1 MVLPTLPSGPLEKRP
16 GSRPSSSGTP
26 TRSGLPRRSPGK
38 GSTEIKPGSPLLQ
51 RTHLVNQ
58 SQAPERPADALNA
71 AVQVYEDPFIQ
82 EEPVSRPVGPVKP
95 VLEEIAI
102 NERTSDA
109 EREAQVNTLSQS
121 TRSNEQNI
129 EAQRNPLTP
138 AAAPAP
144 GAAKHLN
151 GGAVAPAADQAQPGA
166 GETLRNRRL
175 LTSAIE
181 RVRAKTLDAHG
192 FRRVQELVKAPAQ
205 PEVWG
210 ADGARFADLLLAL
223 LDYLET
229 PAEGLKALTATGAAV
244 AGGPGAS
251 KAANLKT
258 QVLATV
264 RAMLALHRRA
274 AAPHYPRALCAVL
287 RARGR
292 LDDVSHLAAEAERA
306 CDDMARAAP
315 QPGACLDAV
324 LALVEG
330 LLPADGAA
338 ATTTAAPRTVRAALA
353 ALASLLDAA
362 AARGGGG
369 DKAARRRRRPR
380 RRAAWARWRC
390 GCCRTP
396 TRRCAGR
403 TWSFAW
409 RCMSGWAGTGMR
421 GSGGRWTGRRRAGGI

>member
-1 MVLPTLPSGPLEKRP
+1 
-16 GSRPSSSGTP
+16 
-26 TRSGLPRRSPGK
+26 
-38 GSTEIKPGSPLLQ
+38 LQ
-51 RTHLVNQ
+51 RAHLLNQ
-58 SQAPERPADALNA
+58 AQAPERPTEAFNA
-71 AVQVYEDPFIQ
+71 AVQVYEDPFTQ
-82 EEPVSRPVGPVKP
+82 EEPVSQPVGPVKP

-109 EREAQVNTLSQS
+109 EREALANTLGQS

-138 AAAPAP
+138 AAPAP
-144 GAAKHLN
+144 GAAKQL
-151 GGAVAPAADQAQPGA
+151 GGAVATPAADQAQPGA

-205 PEVWG
+205 QDIWG
-210 ADGARFADLLLAL
+210 ADGQRFADLLLAL

-229 PAEGLKALTATGAAV
+229 PADGLKALTAAGTAAA
-244 AGGPGAS
+244 AGGPGAG

-287 RARGR
+287 RARAR
-292 LDDVSHLAAEAERA
+292 FDDVSHLAAEAERA

-315 QPGACLDAV
+315 SPGACLDAV
-324 LALVEG
+324 LGLVEG
-330 LLPADGAA
+330 LAPAAAAEAGAA
-338 ATTTAAPRTVRAALA
+338 AASSASPRTVKAALA
-353 ALASLLDAA
+353 TLAALLDAA
-362 AARGGGG
+362 AARGGGAPAASPAQTRRLG
-369 DKAARRRRRPR
+369 AVAVRLLQDADAEVRRADLEFCLALHERLGGAEDGHEEFWKAVDGAKESGRNLITYYLARRGRG
-380 RRAAWARWRC
+380 RA
-390 GCCRTP
+390 
-396 TRRCAGR
+396 
-403 TWSFAW
+403 
-409 RCMSGWAGTGMR
+409 
-421 GSGGRWTGRRRAGGI
+421 